1 MNTMNTIENIT
12 MKKMIRNSREKLSEI
27 TNNDTRTTL
36 GVKLDLAEKK
46 EKINEIKK
54 IYAEIS
60 FICMQNP
67 VEQNKKSIL
76 YETPPTF
83 DQAVI
88 DFLNLNIPDLI
99 RLPEQDEF
107 IGYIN
112 APVDEKPGN
121 AFSGKGVNVGKSGN
135 NKTTNQNK
143 NVSNI
148 EFLIETEIPKRK
160 MLQTIGSTQTQKTN
174 YQIGIAI
181 KSLLK
186 GITPVM
192 ITRDFIGDASQLE
205 KRINDFSKKLE
216 DYLHNSNVTER
227 LFKIKVARADK
238 LSSFDRQSII
248 VCLGNESQ
256 IPKVINMIKNNTS
269 SNFVPKIN
277 VIIDENDKVDYSL
290 GTKTYTALAELKYI
304 AHQTFGI
311 TATPLDVLALQ
322 EDLKSNDVF
331 ILTNPKDYRGHLDIM
346 VKLQEI
352 DPKVNGINRV
362 ATYDEVIEHDKN
374 FAYFLREYSKSQPEY
389 VWSIRK
395 HLPNICLLKITN
407 INSTQE
413 ALFDGIYDNYENEFV
428 LILMHE
434 KGIKMK
440 FKGMKESIIDGKE
453 VSPNTFIKDIDLPDW
468 FQYLKNNGGVKRF
481 PRILVISGYKA
492 ERCISFVSR
501 DYSWHLT
508 DMYYNPASKT
518 SIPTMWQETGRLT
531 GRNKGKSHLHLHC
544 TKKVADSLYNG
555 INFTNEAITRGI
567 ENPFFLKGEEQ
578 TLFESIK
585 NVTMLNKKFPK
596 YRNIVTKAPVK
607 RKHFKLVTKNDG
619 GKSLENYKYNTDELD
634 EFEDCEE
641 DFEGEVVEKSEVETE
656 NQWRLVKF
664 DSLKDE
670 DKKIYK
676 LIINAFLGENETEI
690 TKSKILNKI
699 TNNNSKEKDRLTNA
713 TWHWHNKEDRYIN
726 VDENKKGLLFK
737 LIDNAWYI
745 KCNK

>member
-1 MNTMNTIENIT
+1 MNTMNTVENIT
-12 MKKMIRNSREKLSEI
+12 MKKMVRNSRQKLYEI
-27 TNNDTRTTL
+27 TNNDIRTTL

-46 EKINEIKK
+46 ENVNEIKK

-60 FICMQNP
+60 FVCMQNP
-67 VEQNKKSIL
+67 VEENKKSVL
-76 YETPPTF
+76 YETPPSF

-112 APVDEKPGN
+112 APVDEKPVN
-121 AFSGKGVNVGKSGN
+121 SLSRKGSKSGN
-135 NKTTNQNK
+135 NRSINK

-256 IPKVINMIKNNTS
+256 IPKVINMIKKNTS
-269 SNFVPKIN
+269 TNFIPKIN

-304 AHQTFGI
+304 SHQTFGI

-322 EDLKSNDVF
+322 DDLKSNDVF
-331 ILTNPKDYRGHLDIM
+331 ILTNPKDYRGHLDIT

-352 DPKVNGINRV
+352 DEKVKGINRV

-374 FAYFLREYSKSQPEY
+374 FAYFLSEYSKSQPEY
-389 VWSIRK
+389 VWSIRQ
-395 HLPNICLLKITN
+395 HLPNICLIKVTN
-407 INSTQE
+407 INATQD
-413 ALFDGIYDNYENEFV
+413 ALFDGIYDNYENKFA
-428 LILMHE
+428 LIIMHE

-440 FKGMKESIIDGKE
+440 FKGMKDCIIDGKD
-453 VSPNTFIKDIDLPDW
+453 VKPDTFMKDIDLPDW

-501 DYSWHLT
+501 DYAWHLT

-544 TKKVADSLYNG
+544 TKRVADSLYNG

-607 RKHFKLVTKNDG
+607 RKDFKLVRKNDG

-634 EFEDCEE
+634 EFEDCEADAE
-641 DFEGEVVEKSEVETE
+641 EKEVIDDSDKLKKVKEAYNKQGSIVNKIINKFIDNNFSYLSKNELDVTNIANYDRWNLGKSAQYNIIEKTE
-656 NQWRLVKF
+656 NGL
-664 DSLKDE
+664 
-670 DKKIYK
+670 YK
-676 LIINAFLGENETEI
+676 LRNDVKIFLE
-690 TKSKILNKI
+690 L
-699 TNNNSKEKDRLTNA
+699 
-713 TWHWHNKEDRYIN
+713 
-726 VDENKKGLLFK
+726 
-737 LIDNAWYI
+737 
-745 KCNK
+745 